1 MQTPTEPEQIEGI
14 EEDSDINMGHYPVDT
29 FLIRNDTQTVYDA
42 LHRIKQKKYI
52 MDPDFQR
59 DFIWDTTKQSKL
71 IESVLMRI
79 PLPAIYLAES
89 ENGKP
94 IIVDGLQRLST
105 FYSFVENNLKLN
117 LPNRPDLH
125 GKTFSELTPKLQNR
139 IDSCNL
145 IIYRI
150 DYKMDHGALLDIFDR
165 VNSGEPLTR
174 QQMRNGLFS
183 GNGTK
188 FLREES
194 KTDIFLKATA
204 NSLGTDKMRD
214 REFVNRFCAFQILDI
229 EDYKDMD
236 NLLARALE
244 KMNEELSLSDLSRQ
258 FRNSLSNNL
267 FLFGK
272 QAFRK
277 HTPDQENRGTL
288 NASLWDV
295 MSTGLSRYPKQLVT
309 QKSKILKRR
318 YYDLLENE
326 RFDASIT
333 RSTSSVKQVKYRFS
347 ITREILEEVL
357 GAYQN

>member
-1 MQTPTEPEQIEGI
+1 MQTQTEPEQVEGI

-42 LHRIKQKKYI
+42 LRRIKQKKYI
-52 MDPDFQR
+52 MEPDFQR

-94 IIVDGLQRLST
+94 IVVDGLQRLST
-105 FYSFVENNLKLN
+105 FYSFVENDLKLN

-125 GKTFSELTPKLQNR
+125 GKTFNELTPKLQNR

-150 DYKMDHGALLDIFDR
+150 DYKMDHRPLLDIFDR

-174 QQMRNGLFS
+174 QQMRNCLFS
-183 GNGTK
+183 GDAAK

-194 KTDIFLKATA
+194 KTEIFLKATGD
-204 NSLGTDKMRD
+204 SLGTGKMRD

-229 EDYKDMD
+229 EDYNNMD
-236 NLLARALE
+236 DFLARALG
-244 KMNEELSLSDLSRQ
+244 KMNEESSLLDLSRQ

-267 FLFGK
+267 LLFGK
-272 QAFRK
+272 HAFRK

-309 QKSKILKRR
+309 QKSQILKRR
-318 YYDLLENE
+318 FYDLLENK
-326 RFDASIT
+326 RFDDSIT
-333 RSTSSVKQVKYRFS
+333 RSTSSVKQVNYRFS
-347 ITREILEEVL
+347 ATREMLEEVL

>member
-1 MQTPTEPEQIEGI
+1 MQTQTEPEQIEGL
-14 EEDSDINMGHYPVDT
+14 EEDLDINMGHYPVDT

-59 DFIWDTTKQSKL
+59 DFIWDTTRQSKL

-105 FYSFVENNLKLN
+105 FYSFVENDLKLN

-139 IDSCNL
+139 IDGCNL

-150 DYKMDHGALLDIFDR
+150 DYKMDHRALLDIFDR

-194 KTDIFLKATA
+194 KTEIFLKATG

-214 REFVNRFCAFQILDI
+214 REFINRFCAFQILDI

-309 QKSKILKRR
+309 QKSQILKRR

-326 RFDASIT
+326 RFDVSIT

-347 ITREILEEVL
+347 ITREMLEEVL
-357 GAYQN
+357 GSYQN